1 MRIWRTS
8 KESGMPLP
16 SFSADDFID
25 FCVTEALMLRARFE
39 EIEAEKDAER
49 KEWQSKPIGSG
60 GAMKAG
66 SF

>member
-1 MRIWRTS
+1 
-8 KESGMPLP
+8 MPLP